1 MSFNEFLRR
10 CEVLDLDVDPKMA
23 QQGRLSA
30 RDIQKMKVLTQQN
43 RCCCASCGNHGHL
56 HICQRLAGGSRLF
69 THIPSIAFQQ

>member
-30 RDIQKMKVLTQQN
+30 RDIQKMKVLTQRN
-43 RCCCASCGNHGHL
+43 RCCCL
-56 HICQRLAGGSRLF
+56 HTAATALI
-69 THIPSIAFQQ
+69 